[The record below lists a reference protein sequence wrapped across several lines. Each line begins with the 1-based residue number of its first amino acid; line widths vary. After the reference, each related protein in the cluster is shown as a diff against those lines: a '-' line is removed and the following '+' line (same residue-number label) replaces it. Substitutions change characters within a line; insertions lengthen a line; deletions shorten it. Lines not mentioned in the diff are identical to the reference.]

1 MTKSLFFERFE
12 ADIMSGKK
20 TITIRDKSEIDFELN
35 RTIPVATFEDGRVF
49 GNLKILSITPMSF
62 DDINE
67 THALQENMTLSQ
79 LREVIREIYPGEDEL
94 YVIEFVVAE

>member
-1 MTKSLFFERFE
+1 M
-12 ADIMSGKK
+12 
-20 TITIRDKSEIDFELN
+20 
-35 RTIPVATFEDGRVF
+35 F